1 MTAPYTSLRNKTLM
15 NFEKNTTSRSQ
26 RSLIMSAQMS
36 YQQSGNI
43 MDLIRNPN
51 IPVENRSKVSWSLKK
66 VYRDFLGT
74 CCIFNLN
81 AQSFKETSLPIV
93 YTTAKLVLYQ
103 AGEGE

>member
-1 MTAPYTSLRNKTLM
+1 MAQVVINPTTMTAPYTSLRNKTLM

-51 IPVENRSKVSWSLKK
+51 IPVENRSIVS
-66 VYRDFLGT
+66 
-74 CCIFNLN
+74 
-81 AQSFKETSLPIV
+81 
-93 YTTAKLVLYQ
+93 
-103 AGEGE
+103 